1 MNIIL
6 IFVLIFLSI
15 QKNQANNNNAADYL
29 KSLKSKDFRDRVYN
43 LNAKHNQ
50 GIWFRIGKRSISHD
64 LKLHFENSHESNLPD
79 YENLKIKDKLLN
91 IDPKMKPSIEIKS
104 DKIKEHKIKENK
116 FGFIKSIN
124 PKKFRDRVN
133 NINAKYNQGIWFR
146 IG

>member
-1 MNIIL
+1 MNIIS
-6 IFVLIFLSI
+6 IFVIIFMFF
-15 QKNQANNNNAADYL
+15 QQNEANNNTADYF
-29 KSLKSKDFRDRVYN
+29 KSLKYKQFRNGVYN
-43 LNAKHNQ
+43 MNAKHNQ